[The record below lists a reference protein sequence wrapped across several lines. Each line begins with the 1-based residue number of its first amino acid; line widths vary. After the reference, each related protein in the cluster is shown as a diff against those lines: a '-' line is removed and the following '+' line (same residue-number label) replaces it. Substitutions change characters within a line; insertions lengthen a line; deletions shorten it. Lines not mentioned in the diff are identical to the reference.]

1 MRTALRTV
9 AALALLALSL
19 RSAPAAEQRLIRVL
33 EPRAGGPP
41 GVVFS
46 LAQDP
51 DGYLWVGA
59 DTGVLRYDGSEW
71 RRVDPRT
78 VQFAPGCVESGR
90 LIGLA
95 RDQLLERGTVGLA
108 SLTLPPEL
116 GPKVTSA
123 ACDGERTLWVL
134 AKDAL
139 WRQARSG
146 AWQRL
151 ALPPLAASDAPRRLF
166 PRPRA
171 GVLCA
176 TRERLLTIDAAGRA
190 GATAAIAGVVD
201 ALERGDGTLLA
212 ASNVADAACSGVFE
226 ISTAGTRPLICRPAR
241 VLSVR
246 ERGTE
251 VWAGFDSELAVRTPE
266 GGVAAITWKQGL
278 AGWSFLVD
286 HDGSLWVGSQSQGLA
301 QLPEPSTTGYV
312 DDRSP
317 IWSRWLSVHG
327 DELALVGWHGTWT
340 FDTRHDRLE
349 PVSIDPHG
357 GAVCRD
363 ADGRRW
369 TLGDGAFFVRQAPDR
384 AETRFP
390 APEIAQLGPCA
401 LDANGTL
408 FMPTDAGLFALR
420 RGDRQPERVPLGPAA
435 SGAWPTDS
443 NALSVSTRGNELWF
457 TSATGVCHGTT
468 DGARLRDLRCETVPG
483 EVGPFSVV
491 ALEEGGVWTSHP
503 SLGLLARDAAGAWR
517 PVQGLEELGPLA
529 VNRLRP
535 SPRGGFWLAG
545 IGDLVRVVPEDLLGS
560 RVRVVE
566 RLTSGN
572 GLIGGAWADC
582 VEQPDGTIWAA
593 APSMLARIP
602 PRARKPLE
610 PPRRVALTS
619 ITAGGTP
626 VERSQPIVLPHGN
639 NQLEVRA
646 SAFSYRDPSRLRYRI
661 RLHDDEPWSAPQAE
675 PVFRLRALDSGRF
688 ALAVA
693 ASLDG
698 ISWTDAEA
706 PLRFRVRGPWYLQPW
721 SLLVFAGAAALVL
734 ALVHRARVAH
744 LLALERQRT
753 RIAMD
758 LHDAIGSGLGGLGLV
773 AGIAR
778 HPGCDPSRA
787 RELWD
792 EVAETSA
799 ELGTSLSEIVWSLRP
814 GSERLD
820 ALALHLRDRGR
831 RLFPSDRPRLETAFP
846 DPWPDVTLSLPVRR
860 NLLLIATEALANA
873 ARHAD
878 AERVRLGFARSGSA
892 WRLFVE
898 DDGRGVADGV
908 APGGGMGLD
917 NMRRRAVEIGARLS
931 VRSEP
936 GAGTTVE
943 VLFDPA

>member
-1 MRTALRTV
+1 MRIALRTV

-19 RSAPAAEQRLIRVL
+19 RSAPADEQRLIRVF

-41 GVVFS
+41 GFVYS

-51 DGYLWVGA
+51 EGYLWVGA
-59 DTGVLRYDGSEW
+59 ITGILRYDGSEW
-71 RRVDPRT
+71 QRVDPRL
-78 VQFAPGCVESGR
+78 VQFVPGCVETGR
-90 LIGLA
+90 TIAQAQG
-95 RDQLLERGTVGLA
+95 RLLERGSEGFAELA
-108 SLTLPPEL
+108 LPPGI
-116 GPKVTSA
+116 GPTVASA
-123 ACDGERTLWVL
+123 ACDGEGTLWVL
-134 AKDAL
+134 ANAAL
-139 WRQARSG
+139 WRQVRSG
-146 AWQRL
+146 GWQRVDL
-151 ALPPLAASDAPRRLF
+151 SLPESSDPPRRLF
-166 PRPRA
+166 PRPHV

-176 TRERLLTIDAAGRA
+176 TRDRVLALDAAGRTSAAVRIA
-190 GATAAIAGVVD
+190 GAVD
-201 ALERGDGTLLA
+201 ALERDDGTLLV
-212 ASNVADAACSGVFE
+212 ASNIADSNCHGVFE
-226 ISTAGTRPLICRPAR
+226 LSGAQARPLICRNAR

-246 ERGTE
+246 QRGAA
-251 VWAGFDSELAVRTPE
+251 VWAGFDAELAVRSA
-266 GGVAAITWKQGL
+266 GGEVSTLSWRQGL
-278 AGWSFLVD
+278 TSASFLVD
-286 HDGSLWVGSQSQGLA
+286 RDGSLWVGSQELA
-301 QLPEPSTTGYV
+301 QLPEPDTIAYF
-312 DDRSP
+312 DARSP
-317 IWSRWLSVHG
+317 IWSRWLSLHG
-327 DELALVGWHGTWT
+327 DELSLVGWHGTWT
-340 FDTRHDRLE
+340 FDTVRGRLE
-349 PVSIDPHG
+349 PMSIEPRG
-357 GAVCRD
+357 NAVCHD
-363 ADGRRW
+363 AGGRRW
-369 TLGDGAFFVRQAPDR
+369 TLGDGAFFVREAPGR
-384 AETRFP
+384 LESRLP
-390 APEIAQLGPCA
+390 APEVGQLGPCA
-401 LDANGTL
+401 LDASGTL
-408 FMPTDAGLFALR
+408 FMPTDAGLFALA
-420 RGDRQPERVPLGPAA
+420 RGGRQPERVPLEPVA

-443 NALSVSTRGNELWF
+443 NALSVSARGNELWF
-457 TSATGVCHGTT
+457 TSSTGVCHGTT
-468 DGARLRDLRCETVPG
+468 DGTRLHDLRCEIVPG
-483 EVGPFSVV
+483 AVGPFSVL
-491 ALEEGGVWTSHP
+491 ALEEGGVWASHP

-517 PVQGLEELGPLA
+517 SVQGLDELGPLA
-529 VNRLRP
+529 VNKLRP
-535 SPRGGFWLAG
+535 SPRGGYWLAG
-545 IGDLVRVVPEDLLGS
+545 IGDLARVVPEDPLGA
-560 RVRVVE
+560 RARVVE

-582 VEQPDGTIWAA
+582 VEQPDGTVWAA
-593 APSMLARIP
+593 APTALARIP
-602 PRARKPLE
+602 PRAPKPLE
-610 PPRRVALTS
+610 PPRRVAMTS
-619 ITAGGTP
+619 ITVGDAP
-626 VERSQPIVLPHGN
+626 VDLSRPVVLPHGN

-675 PVFRLRALDSGRF
+675 PVFRLRALDSGRYT
-688 ALAVA
+688 LAVA

-698 ISWTDAEA
+698 VAWTDAEA
-706 PLRFRVRGPWYLQPW
+706 PLRFRVLGPWYLQPW
-721 SLLVFAGAAALVL
+721 ALLAYAGAAALVL
-734 ALVHRARVAH
+734 ALVHRARVAQ

-778 HPGCDPSRA
+778 HPGCDPARA

-846 DPWPDVTLSLPVRR
+846 DPWPGVTLSLPVRR

-873 ARHAD
+873 SRHAD
-878 AERVRLGFARSGSA
+878 AERVRLGFARSGTA

-917 NMRRRAVEIGARLS
+917 NMRRRAEEIGARLS